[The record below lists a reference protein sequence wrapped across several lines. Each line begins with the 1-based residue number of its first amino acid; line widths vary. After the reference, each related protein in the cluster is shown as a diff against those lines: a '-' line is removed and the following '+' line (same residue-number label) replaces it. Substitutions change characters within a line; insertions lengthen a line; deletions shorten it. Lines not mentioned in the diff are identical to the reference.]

1 MSLEQTLVANSKEVI
16 NIVIICKVIFF
27 TFRNN
32 YSRSVSASTPAKI
45 PIIIF

>member
-1 MSLEQTLVANSKEVI
+1 MSLEQTLVANSKEIV

-32 YSRSVSASTPAKI
+32 FSGSVSVSTPAKI